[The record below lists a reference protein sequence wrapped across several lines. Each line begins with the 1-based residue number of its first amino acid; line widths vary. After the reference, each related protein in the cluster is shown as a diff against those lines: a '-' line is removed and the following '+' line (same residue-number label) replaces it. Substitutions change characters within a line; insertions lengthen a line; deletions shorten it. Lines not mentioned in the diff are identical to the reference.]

1 MVILNFAEKTRRLLL
16 SCSARARQPWAMLW
30 KGLARKMPLTYS
42 FYPLDW
48 AKSTVIKSHDS
59 YHMFEVSCVTCGRA
73 AFSPLESFRYFTLAR
88 VLPIFVTVTLRET
101 SLFNPKLA
109 NMASLGL
116 SCAWNVMEHHGT
128 VGWRRR
134 LPPFS
139 GRPSVAFQCHRLGLR
154 KKLETQACPQTWFS
168 HVLPQFP
175 CSNVLHFLRLKS
187 VQF

>member
-1 MVILNFAEKTRRLLL
+1 MVILNFAEKTRRLLP
-16 SCSARARQPWAMLW
+16 SRSARARQPWAMLW

-128 VGWRRR
+128 VGCGGGCHPSLEDPAWRFNAIASASEKSWR
-134 LPPFS
+134 
-139 GRPSVAFQCHRLGLR
+139 
-154 KKLETQACPQTWFS
+154 
-168 HVLPQFP
+168 
-175 CSNVLHFLRLKS
+175 LRLVPKPGS
-187 VQF
+187 PMFSPNSPVPTCSIS

>member
-1 MVILNFAEKTRRLLL
+1 MVIQMNFAEKTRRLLL
-16 SCSARARQPWAMLW
+16 SRSARARQPWAMLW

-116 SCAWNVMEHHGT
+116 SCAWNVMERHGT
-128 VGWRRR
+128 SWNSRMAAAAATLLWKTQRGISMPSPR
-134 LPPFS
+134 PQKKAGPKPGSPMFS
-139 GRPSVAFQCHRLGLR
+139 PNSRVP
-154 KKLETQACPQTWFS
+154 T
-168 HVLPQFP
+168 
-175 CSNVLHFLRLKS
+175 CSIS
-187 VQF
+187 